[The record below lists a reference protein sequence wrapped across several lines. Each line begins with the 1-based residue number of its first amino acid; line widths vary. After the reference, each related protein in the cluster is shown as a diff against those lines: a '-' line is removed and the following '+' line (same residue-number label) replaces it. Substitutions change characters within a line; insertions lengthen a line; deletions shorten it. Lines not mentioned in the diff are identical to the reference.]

1 MLLWIAEVKK
11 RGERRIDRYKK
22 KLKIPESEISQCPEY
37 IIKSKIRKIFVNKK
51 IIAEYCVKIYEINS
65 YFDEHYEEEMR
76 VDKKECS
83 YILFRI
89 NVCFMKDN
97 LAVEVDEKGHVDRGL
112 IFEKKRQEALEEKL
126 DCKFIRINT
135 SKENYDAGYEISKI
149 QTFQYRAWKM
159 KN

>member
-1 MLLWIAEVKK
+1 MLWPLLLWIAEVKK

-37 IIKSKIRKIFVNKK
+37 IIKSKIRKTFVNEK
-51 IIAEYCVKIYEINS
+51 ILVEYCVKIYEINY
-65 YFDEHYEEEMR
+65 YFDENYEEKMNI
-76 VDKKECS
+76 DKKGRS

-89 NVCFMKDN
+89 HVCFIKDN

-112 IFEKKRQEALEEKL
+112 IFEKKRQEALEKKL

-135 SKENYDAGYEISKI
+135 SKENYDAGYEISKM
-149 QTFQYRAWKM
+149 QTFQ
-159 KN
+159 